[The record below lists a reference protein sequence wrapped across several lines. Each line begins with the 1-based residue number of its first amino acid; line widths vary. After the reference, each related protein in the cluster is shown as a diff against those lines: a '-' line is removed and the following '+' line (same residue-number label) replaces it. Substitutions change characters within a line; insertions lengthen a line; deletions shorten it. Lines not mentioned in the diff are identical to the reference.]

1 MKLFS
6 YKFGQK
12 YNLVLFSNYMVKKE
26 VIFNIIAGI
35 LVNREMTDA
44 LILVEFRVF
53 FV

>member
-12 YNLVLFSNYMVKKE
+12 YNLILFSNNGEKK
-26 VIFNIIAGI
+26 VIFNIINGSI
-35 LVNREMTDA
+35 VNREMTDA
-44 LILVEFRVF
+44 LISAEFRVF